1 MKSKLTSALAGLVL
15 AFATA
20 APALAH
26 HSFAMFDR
34 SREVRLDGTIKEFRW
49 INPHSWITVSVPAAG
64 GQSVD
69 WQIEMTSPNN
79 LIMAGW
85 KRTSLNPGD
94 KVVMYVYPLKDG
106 GAGGS
111 FIRVQFPD
119 GRVLSSMTSTSS
131 GAAPQTGAAH

>member
-1 MKSKLTSALAGLVL
+1 MKTKLTSALALVIAL
-15 AFATA
+15 AAA

-49 INPHSWITVSVPAAG
+49 INPHSWITVTVPATG
-64 GQSVD
+64 GEPVD

-79 LIMAGW
+79 LVMAGW

-94 KVVMYVYPLKDG
+94 KVVMFVYPLKDG
-106 GAGGS
+106 GSGGS
-111 FIRVQFPD
+111 FVRVQFPD
-119 GRVLSSMTSTSS
+119 GRVLSSTSS
-131 GAAPQTGAAH
+131 TPASSAPPAAAH